1 MGSKLT
7 SSEGRLRKGEARIWI
22 QTRKAWKAW
31 DFYGIF
37 CVRFSVLAAS
47 GDEGVDDLPSAE
59 VFICPTESELC
70 TDQVLI
76 EVRIFNEDQMVCNVE
91 GASFYELRIA
101 GNCRKGR
108 SGFWCFWCVFSGLA
122 LATMHAGVPLKNSR
136 AIWQDPGPCSGSS
149 LLPGQM
155 IYPFTSHA
163 FTICPKKILNCRKQ
177 RKPGG
182 LVGK

>member
-1 MGSKLT
+1 MKVWM
-7 SSEGRLRKGEARIWI
+7 ICP
-22 QTRKAWKAW
+22 QP
-31 DFYGIF
+31 
-37 CVRFSVLAAS
+37 SVA
-47 GDEGVDDLPSAE
+47 
-59 VFICPTESELC
+59 FFPTESEFC

-149 LLPGQM
+149 HLRGKWSIHLPVMRSRFAQKRSWTAGSSGNQEVLLE
-155 IYPFTSHA
+155 SSCLVNLWCHA
-163 FTICPKKILNCRKQ
+163 
-177 RKPGG
+177 
-182 LVGK
+182 V